1 MNETRAITA
10 RRPFDTLR
18 AALPGLALA
27 AVIAAAA
34 MGLRELPGMGTV
46 SPLILAIVIGI
57 GLRNLFGL
65 PAVLVPGIKASLKR
79 VLRAGIVLLG
89 LHLTVAQV
97 IAVGGPGLLMVTAT
111 LAATFVFTLWL
122 GRVLGVDRPLT
133 ELMATGTSVCGA
145 SAVLAAN
152 TVSEG
157 SDEDVA
163 YAVAAV
169 TVFGSIA
176 MLTYPWLGQ
185 MMGLEDIAYG
195 LWTGATVHEV
205 AQVVAA
211 GFQGGDEAGELA
223 TVVKLSRVALLAP
236 VVIVLGIMAARRHGE
251 TKKGKAP
258 TPWFVGGFLLMI
270 GINSAGI
277 LPAAIHAP
285 LVDATPFLLAM
296 GMAAMGLETDVRR
309 LAAKGLRP
317 LALGAGSTLFI
328 AGVGLGLVAL
338 L

>member
-1 MNETRAITA
+1 
-10 RRPFDTLR
+10 
-18 AALPGLALA
+18 
-27 AVIAAAA
+27 
-34 MGLRELPGMGTV
+34 
-46 SPLILAIVIGI
+46 
-57 GLRNLFGL
+57 
-65 PAVLVPGIKASLKR
+65 
-79 VLRAGIVLLG
+79 
-89 LHLTVAQV
+89 
-97 IAVGGPGLLMVTAT
+97 MVTAT

-122 GRVLGVDRPLT
+122 GRVLGVGRSLT
-133 ELMATGTSVCGA
+133 ELIAAGTSVCGA

-163 YAVAAV
+163 YAVASV

-185 MMGLEDIAYG
+185 VMGMEHVTYG

-211 GFQGGDEAGELA
+211 AFQAGNDAGELA
-223 TVVKLSRVALLAP
+223 TIVKLSRVALLAP
-236 VVIVLGIMAARRHGE
+236 VVVALGIMATRRHGE
-251 TKKGKAP
+251 SKKGKAP
-258 TPWFVGGFLLMI
+258 APWFVGGFLLMI
-270 GINSAGI
+270 AVNSTGM
-277 LPAAIHAP
+277 LPTELHAP
-285 LVDATPFLLAM
+285 LVAATPFLLAM

-328 AGVGLGLVAL
+328 AGLGLAL
-338 L
+338 VELL

>member
-1 MNETRAITA
+1 MNETPAATA
-10 RRPFDTLR
+10 RRPLDPLR

-34 MGLRELPGMGTV
+34 MAVRSVPGLGTI
-46 SPLILAIVIGI
+46 SPLIIAIIIGI
-57 GLRNLFGL
+57 ALRNTIRL
-65 PAVLVPGIKASLKR
+65 PAMLLPGIKASLKR

-89 LHLTVAQV
+89 LQLTISQV
-97 IAVGGPGLLMVTAT
+97 MAVGGPGLVMVTAT
-111 LAATFVFTLWL
+111 LALTFVFTLWL
-122 GRVLGVDRPLT
+122 GRALGVDRPLT
-133 ELMATGTSVCGA
+133 ELIATGTSVCGA

-163 YAVAAV
+163 YAVACV
-169 TVFGSIA
+169 TVFGTIA
-176 MLTYPWLGQ
+176 MLIYPWLGEV
-185 MMGLEDIAYG
+185 LHLTAPAFG

-211 GFQGGDEAGELA
+211 GFQAGPDAGELA
-223 TVVKLSRVALLAP
+223 TIVKLSRVALLAP
-236 VVIVLGIMAARRHGE
+236 VVVVLGIMAARRHGE
-251 TKKGKAP
+251 AKKGKAP
-258 TPWFVGGFLLMI
+258 MPWFVGGFLLMI
-270 GINSAGI
+270 GLNSLDV
-277 LPAAIHAP
+277 LPADVHAP
-285 LVDATPFLLAM
+285 LVSVTPFLLAM

-328 AGVGLGLVAL
+328 AAAGLGFVAL

>member
-10 RRPFDTLR
+10 RTLDPLR

-34 MGLRELPGMGTV
+34 MAFRALPGMATV

-57 GLRNLFGL
+57 GLRNIFGL

-89 LHLTVAQV
+89 LQLTLGQV
-97 IAVGGPGLLMVTAT
+97 IAVGAPGLLVVVAT

-122 GRVLGVDRPLT
+122 GWMLGVDRPLT

-145 SAVLAAN
+145 SAVIAAN

-157 SDEDVA
+157 TDEDVA

-176 MLTYPWLGQ
+176 MLTYPWLGEVL
-185 MMGLEDIAYG
+185 GLKPLVYG

-211 GFQGGDEAGELA
+211 GFQAGTEAGELS
-223 TVVKLSRVALLAP
+223 TIVKLSRVVLLAP
-236 VVIVLGIMAARRHGE
+236 VVIVLGLMAARRHGAS
-251 TKKGKAP
+251 KKGKAP
-258 TPWFVGGFLLMI
+258 TPWFVAGFLLMI
-270 GINSAGI
+270 GINSAGL
-277 LPAAIHAP
+277 LPAQAHAP
-285 LVDATPFLLAM
+285 LVAATPFLLAM

-317 LALGAGSTLFI
+317 LALGAGSALFI
-328 AGVGLGLVAL
+328 AAAGLGLVSL

>member
-10 RRPFDTLR
+10 RTLDPLR

-27 AVIAAAA
+27 AVIAAVA
-34 MGLRELPGMGTV
+34 MAVRALPGMATV

-57 GLRNLFGL
+57 GLRNIFGL

-89 LHLTVAQV
+89 LQLTLGQV
-97 IAVGGPGLLMVTAT
+97 IAVGGPGLLVVVAT

-145 SAVLAAN
+145 SAVIAAN

-176 MLTYPWLGQ
+176 MLTYPWLAEVL
-185 MMGLEDIAYG
+185 GLKPLVYG

-211 GFQGGDEAGELA
+211 GFQGGTEAGELS
-223 TVVKLSRVALLAP
+223 TIVKLSRVVLLAP
-236 VVIVLGIMAARRHGE
+236 VVIVLGLMAARRHGAS
-251 TKKGKAP
+251 KRGKAP
-258 TPWFVGGFLLMI
+258 APWFVAGFLLMI
-270 GINSAGI
+270 GINSADL
-277 LPAAIHAP
+277 LPVQARAP
-285 LVDATPFLLAM
+285 LVAATPFLLAM

-328 AGVGLGLVAL
+328 AAAGLALVSL